1 MTKPQKRAWEEK
13 RTELQKS
20 HKKINKMAIS
30 PYLSVITLNVVGLNF
45 PIKDRVAEWKKI
57 KTHLYPVYK
66 TFTSDVRTQ
75 TDWK

>member
-1 MTKPQKRAWEEK
+1 MRRKKNRIT
-13 RTELQKS
+13 KS

-57 KTHLYPVYK
+57 KTYLYPVYK
-66 TFTSDVRTQ
+66 TFTSDVSTH
-75 TDWK
+75 TD